1 MKWFKHDSN
10 AHRDVKLRKLMMR
23 YGLEGYGLYF
33 YCLERITDKLSTT
46 NLTFRLED
54 DAEILAHDTGLHIDD
69 VNGMMRFMVELELFE
84 DSQGVITC
92 LKLAKR
98 LDQSQAGN
106 KTMRNLIAKV
116 RENHDGVMTTSGQ
129 SHDSVM
135 LEEKR
140 KEKKRIEQKKKDKKE
155 VERPSD
161 VEVQVWDD
169 FLSHR
174 KRLRADVTVTA
185 INRITKEAKKAK
197 LSLNDVLALMVS
209 RGWRGFEASWIEEEK
224 PKQKDPYRGAI

>member
-23 YGLEGYGLYF
+23 FGLEGYGLYF

-54 DAEILAHDTGLHIDD
+54 DAEILAHDTGLHVDD

-106 KTMRNLIAKV
+106 KTMRNMIAKV
-116 RENHDGVMTTSGQ
+116 RENHDGVMTISGQ
-129 SHDSVM
+129 GHDSVM

-140 KEKKRIEQKKKDKKE
+140 KEEKRSIRRFTPPTVKE
-155 VERPSD
+155 VDEYCKERNNGISGEKFVD
-161 VEVQVWDD
+161 YYAAQGWVLKNGNKMKDWKAAIRNWEKNNKQ
-169 FLSHR
+169 S
-174 KRLRADVTVTA
+174 KQADPTEWA
-185 INRITKEAKKAK
+185 I
-197 LSLNDVLALMVS
+197 
-209 RGWRGFEASWIEEEK
+209 
-224 PKQKDPYRGAI
+224 

>member
-23 YGLEGYGLYF
+23 FGLEGYGLYF

-54 DAEILAHDTGLHIDD
+54 DAEILAHDTGLHVDD

-106 KTMRNLIAKV
+106 KTMRNMIAKV
-116 RENHDGVMTTSGQ
+116 RENHDGIMTTSGQ

-140 KEKKRIEQKKKDKKE
+140 KEQKRSIKRFTPPTVEEVDDYCKERNNGINGEKFVDYYAAQGWVLKNGNKMKDWK
-155 VERPSD
+155 
-161 VEVQVWDD
+161 
-169 FLSHR
+169 
-174 KRLRADVTVTA
+174 ATVR
-185 INRITKEAKKAK
+185 NWEK
-197 LSLNDVLALMVS
+197 ND
-209 RGWRGFEASWIEEEK
+209 K
-224 PKQKDPYRGAI
+224 QPKQADPTEWAI

>member
-23 YGLEGYGLYF
+23 FGLEGYGLYF
-33 YCLERITDKLSTT
+33 YCLERITDKLSTS

-54 DAEILAHDTGLHIDD
+54 DAEILAHDTGLHVDD
-69 VNGMMRFMVELELFE
+69 VNGMMRFMVELGLFE

-116 RENHDGVMTTSGQ
+116 KESHDGVMTTSGQ
-129 SHDSVM
+129 GHDSVM
-135 LEEKR
+135 LEKKR
-140 KEKKRIEQKKKDKKE
+140 KEKKRNIGGRFTPPTVSEVREYCSERKNGIDPQAFVDFYEANGWMRGKTKIKD
-155 VERPSD
+155 
-161 VEVQVWDD
+161 W
-169 FLSHR
+169 
-174 KRLRADVTVTA
+174 
-185 INRITKEAKKAK
+185 KAC
-197 LSLNDVLALMVS
+197 VRTWES
-209 RGWRGFEASWIEEEK
+209 RQ
-224 PKQKDPYRGAI
+224 PKQTNSYTEGVI

>member
-23 YGLEGYGLYF
+23 FGLEGYGLYF

-46 NLTFRLED
+46 NLTFKLED

-69 VNGMMRFMVELELFE
+69 VNGMMRFMVELGLFE
-84 DSQGVITC
+84 DSQGVISC

-98 LDQSQAGN
+98 LDQSQSGN
-106 KTMRNLIAKV
+106 KNMRNLIAKAK
-116 RENHDGVMTTSGQ
+116 ESQDGVMTTSGQ

-140 KEKKRIEQKKKDKKE
+140 KEKKTTKGRFTPPTVKE
-155 VERPSD
+155 VSEYCRERKNGID
-161 VEVQVWDD
+161 AQD
-169 FLSHR
+169 FIDHYEANGWMR
-174 KRLRADVTVTA
+174 GKNKIKDWKACIRTWEKRRNESQSGANHDA
-185 INRITKEAKKAK
+185 FA
-197 LSLNDVLALMVS
+197 
-209 RGWRGFEASWIEEEK
+209 
-224 PKQKDPYRGAI
+224 GAI

>member
-10 AHRDVKLRKLMMR
+10 AYRDVKLRKLMMR
-23 YGLEGYGLYF
+23 FGLEGYGLYF

-54 DAEILAHDTGLHIDD
+54 DAEILAHDTGLHVDD
-69 VNGMMRFMVELELFE
+69 VNGMMRFMVELGLFE

-106 KTMRNLIAKV
+106 KTMRTLIAKV
-116 RENHDGVMTTSGQ
+116 RENHDEVMTESGQ

-135 LEEKR
+135 LE
-140 KEKKRIEQKKKDKKE
+140 KKRTDKKRTNKGRFTPPTVKAVSE
-155 VERPSD
+155 YCSERKNGVDCQKFVDYYSAQGW
-161 VEVQVWDD
+161 V
-169 FLSHR
+169 LSNGQKMKDWKAAVR
-174 KRLRADVTVTA
+174 NWESRQ
-185 INRITKEAKKAK
+185 TK
-197 LSLNDVLALMVS
+197 SSGHNPLA
-209 RGWRGFEASWIEEEK
+209 
-224 PKQKDPYRGAI
+224 GAI

>member
-23 YGLEGYGLYF
+23 FGLEGYGLYF
-33 YCLERITDKLSTT
+33 YCLERITDKLSTS

-69 VNGMMRFMVELELFE
+69 VNGMMRFMVELGLFE

-116 RENHDGVMTTSGQ
+116 KESHDGVMTISGQ
-129 SHDSVM
+129 GHDSVM

-140 KEKKRIEQKKKDKKE
+140 KEKKRSIGGRFTPPTVSAVREYCLTRKNSIDP
-155 VERPSD
+155 ERFVD
-161 VEVQVWDD
+161 YY
-169 FLSHR
+169 
-174 KRLRADVTVTA
+174 TA
-185 INRITKEAKKAK
+185 QGW
-197 LSLNDVLALMVS
+197 VLANGQKMKCWKSAV
-209 RGWRGFEASWIEEEK
+209 RTWEGRQ
-224 PKQKDPYRGAI
+224 PKENKSYTEGVI

>member
-23 YGLEGYGLYF
+23 FGLEGYGLYF

-54 DAEILAHDTGLHIDD
+54 DAEILAHDTGLHVDD

-106 KTMRNLIAKV
+106 KTMRNMIAKV
-116 RENHDGVMTTSGQ
+116 RENHDGVMTISGQ
-129 SHDSVM
+129 GHDSVM

-140 KEKKRIEQKKKDKKE
+140 KEEKRSIRRFAPPTVKE
-155 VERPSD
+155 VDEYCKERNNGISGEKFVD
-161 VEVQVWDD
+161 YYAAQGWVLKNGNKMKDWKAAIRNWEKNNKQ
-169 FLSHR
+169 S
-174 KRLRADVTVTA
+174 KQADPTEWA
-185 INRITKEAKKAK
+185 I
-197 LSLNDVLALMVS
+197 
-209 RGWRGFEASWIEEEK
+209 
-224 PKQKDPYRGAI
+224 

>member
-1 MKWFKHDSN
+1 
-10 AHRDVKLRKLMMR
+10 MMR
-23 YGLEGYGLYF
+23 FGLEGYGLYF

-54 DAEILAHDTGLHIDD
+54 DAEILAHDTGLHVDD

-106 KTMRNLIAKV
+106 KTMRNMIAKV
-116 RENHDGVMTTSGQ
+116 RENHDGVMTISGQ
-129 SHDSVM
+129 GHDSVM

-140 KEKKRIEQKKKDKKE
+140 KEEKRSIRRFTPPTVKE
-155 VERPSD
+155 VDEYCKERNNGISGEKFVD
-161 VEVQVWDD
+161 YYAAQGWVLKNGNKMKDWKAAIRNWEKNNKQ
-169 FLSHR
+169 S
-174 KRLRADVTVTA
+174 KQADPTEWA
-185 INRITKEAKKAK
+185 I
-197 LSLNDVLALMVS
+197 
-209 RGWRGFEASWIEEEK
+209 
-224 PKQKDPYRGAI
+224 

>member
-23 YGLEGYGLYF
+23 FGLEGYGLYF
-33 YCLERITDKLSTT
+33 YCLERITDKLSTN

-140 KEKKRIEQKKKDKKE
+140 KEKKRIGRFTPPTVKEIKDEIKKKGY
-155 VERPSD
+155 
-161 VEVQVWDD
+161 
-169 FLSHR
+169 
-174 KRLRADVTVTA
+174 TVNAETFFNFYESKGWMVGKNKMKNWTA
-185 INRITKEAKKAK
+185 ALAQWNSREKA
-197 LSLNDVLALMVS
+197 
-209 RGWRGFEASWIEEEK
+209 EK